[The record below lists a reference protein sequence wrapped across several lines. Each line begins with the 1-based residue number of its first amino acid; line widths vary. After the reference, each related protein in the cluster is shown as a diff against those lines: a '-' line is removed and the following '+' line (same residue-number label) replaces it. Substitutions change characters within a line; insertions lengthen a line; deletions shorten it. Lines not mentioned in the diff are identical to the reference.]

1 MKRVKI
7 TSILLAIYCQV
18 VLLSSCKS
26 GGPGVPHVQGTW
38 DEPLACDSAP
48 QRVLEAFDSA
58 VRFHPYEIMNDTVNN
73 VCVMAI
79 GEVSTAGKVE
89 HTPTEGF
96 GIEVVRGSIT
106 TFFPHIKHVRQPM
119 AKYDNA
125 TQTLWLAS
133 SAAEG
138 TGVQVE
144 WLYKIRFH
152 ENDSA
157 YIARVINP
165 YDLQQQLYERL
176 CYSVE
181 GEQVKLY
188 DGERLIWEGTNT
200 QTDMGGLDSEQP
212 LWIGEQMV
220 YDLSTTT
227 PSLLVKPGGK
237 FTTGLVLTYDDM
249 PTLTAPLKM
258 AAHGS
263 ASIDDVEQ
271 IVFPFEG
278 TYLDEDNHEPSLFI
292 SYRRS
297 DGRYDVEIGI
307 FRLTTLDDG
316 IGTMGDSGLR
326 FTATDASGNPIGGII
341 TLKGDTATV
350 TFTDSTWPLLN
361 NGSQFIYTREME
373 QY

>member
-1 MKRVKI
+1 
-7 TSILLAIYCQV
+7 
-18 VLLSSCKS
+18 
-26 GGPGVPHVQGTW
+26 
-38 DEPLACDSAP
+38 
-48 QRVLEAFDSA
+48 
-58 VRFHPYEIMNDTVNN
+58 
-73 VCVMAI
+73 
-79 GEVSTAGKVE
+79 
-89 HTPTEGF
+89 
-96 GIEVVRGSIT
+96 
-106 TFFPHIKHVRQPM
+106 
-119 AKYDNA
+119 
-125 TQTLWLAS
+125 
-133 SAAEG
+133 
-138 TGVQVE
+138 
-144 WLYKIRFH
+144 
-152 ENDSA
+152 
-157 YIARVINP
+157 
-165 YDLQQQLYERL
+165 
-176 CYSVE
+176 
-181 GEQVKLY
+181 
-188 DGERLIWEGTNT
+188 
-200 QTDMGGLDSEQP
+200 MGGLDCEQL

-227 PSLLVKPGGK
+227 PSLLVKPGVK
-237 FTTGLVLTYDDM
+237 FITGLVLTYDDM

-263 ASIDDVEQ
+263 VSIDDVEQ
-271 IVFPFEG
+271 IVFPFER

-361 NGSQFIYTREME
+361 NGSQFIYTREMG